1 MQATLRR
8 DLSQLIVTVVIVLLC
23 IGVIIRFQLPQVQQ
37 IANQSQ
43 NATAAEI
50 QQQVAAERVQLQ
62 LLQKIPAFGFDNL
75 LSDWVFLNFLQY
87 FGDEPA
93 RAKSSYDLSPDFFQ
107 VILQR
112 NPHFL
117 AAYTFL
123 STSTAIYAGM
133 PDRSI
138 AIAEKALQSLKPSA
152 PEGSYYAWR
161 QLAIDQL
168 LFLGDP
174 QAAIRSFETAA
185 EWATIQG
192 NTQVADLSQQTA
204 NFLANNPNSRYAQIS
219 AWSMVLTS
227 VPDERA
233 RQRAV
238 EAIEAIGGKIVQN
251 PDGTVS
257 IIPPEKD

>member
-8 DLSQLIVTVVIVLLC
+8 DLSQLIVTVVIVIVC
-23 IGVIIRFQLPQVQQ
+23 IGAIIRFQLPQVQQ

-50 QQQVAAERVQLQ
+50 QQQVAAEQVQLQ
-62 LLQKIPAFGFDNL
+62 LLHKIPAFGFDNL
-75 LSDWVFLNFLQY
+75 LADWVFLDFLQY

-93 RAKSSYDLSPDFFQ
+93 RLKTSYNLSPDFFQ
-107 VILQR
+107 VILQH

-117 AAYTFL
+117 PAYTFL

-133 PDRSI
+133 PEKSI
-138 AIAEKALQSLKPSA
+138 AIAEQALQSLQPNA
-152 PEGSYYAWR
+152 PKGSYYAWR

-174 QAAIRSFETAA
+174 QTARRSFQTAA
-185 EWATIQG
+185 EWATVQG
-192 NTQVADLSQQTA
+192 NTQAANLSQQTA
-204 NFLANNPNSRYAQIS
+204 DFLASNPNSRFAQIS
-219 AWSMVLTS
+219 AWSMVLTTALDDRS
-227 VPDERA
+227 

-238 EAIEAIGGKIVQN
+238 ESIEALGGKVVPN
-251 PDGTVS
+251 PDGSVS
-257 IIPPEKD
+257 IIPPEQD